1 MTMNIAV
8 DRNEAFRAEV
18 RGLRDRGFQVVRL
31 RAGTKMAFEKD
42 WPKLTR
48 EAGDFEP
55 GDNVGLRFGP
65 QSGGLTDI
73 DLDYPTA
80 RQLAGRPVFG
90 VDRLVEFG
98 RASLPAGQRG
108 HRLAIVP
115 AGPDQSRVF
124 GIRSK
129 EAAAVL
135 KQRGL
140 GLTVVEIRGSHGSQT
155 AVPPSVI
162 CAEGKKP
169 DRLVWTNPNADI
181 PEMGW
186 TELNRRVGLLAFAA
200 LGAAVYPDAES
211 GDRDAFCAALFGS
224 LLEAGVDMRDASHMV
239 EEIWRVAG
247 DEASR
252 DIALDHDGEGL
263 AEFLALAGLDALDH
277 VIRPWLGLSPA
288 PDDSD
293 MASEG
298 NAGDGTHTSGDTAAG
313 VIGADELKR
322 LLNVLDPCDFAD
334 YDSHRSMLHAAHH
347 ATGGDR
353 AACDVFVAWCGRN
366 PDFGL
371 GKRDQSGKLWSDV
384 VRAMWNRTKLAR
396 DGSAPVNTI
405 GTIFH
410 HAREAGYGELAE
422 EIRYKIALE
431 TDKKLLDAHPVDL
444 SALPDDA
451 PDRAVWPRPVAYPG
465 SQGAKNARLFIVRRP
480 ARLLYSDK
488 VLYSLGSD
496 GVWNELEE
504 DALRAEIRATD
515 PGDNLSPAQVG
526 AMVQAVQDLSFTAAR
541 PFDWIDRSGEAPK
554 PRDLVLFS
562 NGLLDLGS
570 DRLLLLDGGYFATA
584 VPDFAY
590 DPEAQCPQWLKWIGE
605 RLDKAF
611 HPTLQEFFGYAMV
624 PDTTVHRFV
633 TFTGPPRSG
642 KSTSKNILERLVGRA
657 HISQKQLSD
666 LGKEFGLQDAIDKR
680 LIVIPDA
687 RDVSGGQR
695 GQALERLL
703 AITGGDTLSI
713 PRKFLPAVSISLL
726 TRLLVLG
733 NRQPA
738 WIDESG
744 ALAARQIAILFDR
757 SFEGKEDQSVE
768 DRLMTELPGI
778 ANWAIEGLRRL
789 RANGYRF
796 TVSERGR
803 EAVAEVRRN
812 TSPAL
817 RFAEDCLV
825 VTGNPNDVV
834 LQDDVYRAYGDWVG
848 REGLGGRELRS
859 KTELMIDLAT
869 SLHNVQATQR
879 RGLPAPAN
887 WRGGEYRPRVLAGVK
902 AARRLYDFDALSR

>member
-1 MTMNIAV
+1 MNIAV
-8 DRNEAFRAEV
+8 DRNDTFRAEV
-18 RGLRDRGFQVVRL
+18 QALRDRGFQVVRL

-48 EAGDFEP
+48 EAADFKP
-55 GDNVGLRFGP
+55 DDNVGVRFGP
-65 QSGGLTDI
+65 ESGGLVDI
-73 DLDYPTA
+73 DLDYPAA
-80 RQLAGRPVFG
+80 RALSGRPVFG
-90 VDRLVEFG
+90 LDHLVEFG
-98 RASLPAGQRG
+98 RISLPAGQRG
-108 HRLAIVP
+108 HRLSIVP
-115 AGPDQSRVF
+115 DGPDQSRVF

-129 EAAAVL
+129 EASALL
-135 KQRGL
+135 KERGL
-140 GLTVVEIRGSHGSQT
+140 GLTVVELRASHGSQT

-162 CAEGKKP
+162 RAEGRKP
-169 DRLVWTNPNADI
+169 DRLVWTDPGATI
-181 PEMGW
+181 PELGW
-186 TELNRRVGLLAFAA
+186 AELNRRVGLLAFAA
-200 LGAAVYPDAES
+200 LAAAVYPADAPA
-211 GDRDAFCAALFGS
+211 RDPFCAALFGA
-224 LLEAGVDMRDASHMV
+224 LLEAGVDIGNAGLIVDEVS
-239 EEIWRVAG
+239 RVAG
-247 DEASR
+247 DAAFRDAS
-252 DIALDHDGEGL
+252 LDRHHEGL
-263 AEFLALAGLDALDH
+263 AEFLALADLEALDH
-277 VIRPWLGLSPA
+277 VVRPWLGLSPT

-293 MASEG
+293 MASESG
-298 NAGDGTHTSGDTAAG
+298 HGDGPHVSGDTATG
-313 VIGADELKR
+313 VIDAADLQR
-322 LLNVLDPCDFAD
+322 LLDVLDPIEFAD
-334 YDSHRSMLHAAHH
+334 YESHRSMLHAAHH
-347 ATGGDR
+347 ATGGDK

-366 PDFGL
+366 PDFGP
-371 GKRDQSGKLWSDV
+371 GKRDQSGKPWSDV
-384 VRAMWNRTKLAR
+384 VRAMWKRTKITREGGA
-396 DGSAPVNTI
+396 AMNTI

-410 HAREAGYGELAE
+410 HVREAGHGELADE
-422 EIRYKIALE
+422 VRRKIEMEA
-431 TDKKLLDAHPVDL
+431 DKKLLDAHPVDL
-444 SALPDDA
+444 SDLLDDA
-451 PDRAVWPRPVAYPG
+451 PDRAVWPRPLAYPG
-465 SQGAKNARLFIVRRP
+465 GQGAKNARLFIARRP
-480 ARLLYSDK
+480 ARMLYSDK
-488 VLYSLGSD
+488 VLYTLGSD
-496 GVWNELEE
+496 GVWQVLEE
-504 DALRAEIRATD
+504 DALRAEIRVTD
-515 PGDNLSPAQVG
+515 PRDNLSPAQVG
-526 AMVQAVQDLSFTAAR
+526 AIVQAVQDLSFTAAR
-541 PFDWIDRSGEAPK
+541 PFDWIDRSGEAPR
-554 PRDLVLFS
+554 PQDLVLFN

-570 DRLLLLDGGYFATA
+570 DRLLPLDGSYFATA
-584 VPDFAY
+584 VPEFAY
-590 DPEAQCPQWLKWIGE
+590 DPDAACPQWLKWIGE

-642 KSTSKNILERLVGRA
+642 KSTSKNVLERLVGRA
-657 HISQKQLSD
+657 HIAQKQLSD

-744 ALAARQIAILFDR
+744 ALAARQVAILFDR

-789 RANGYRF
+789 RANSYRF

-825 VTGNPNDVV
+825 VTGNPQDIV
-834 LQDDVYRAYGDWVG
+834 LQDDIYAAYGDWAA
-848 REGLGGRELRS
+848 REGLGGREHRS
-859 KTELMIDLAT
+859 KAELMTDLTT
-869 SLHNVQATQR
+869 SLHNIQATQR

-902 AARRLYDFDALSR
+902 AVRRLYDFDALSR

>member
-1 MTMNIAV
+1 
-8 DRNEAFRAEV
+8 
-18 RGLRDRGFQVVRL
+18 
-31 RAGTKMAFEKD
+31 MAFEKD

-48 EAGDFEP
+48 EVGDFEH
-55 GDNVGLRFGP
+55 GDNVGVRFGP
-65 QSGGLTDI
+65 QSGGLADV

-80 RQLAGRPVFG
+80 RALAGCPVFG
-90 VDRLVEFG
+90 LDHLVEFG
-98 RASLPAGQRG
+98 RTSLPAGQRG

-115 AGPDQSRVF
+115 DGPDQSRLF

-129 EAAAVL
+129 EASALL
-135 KQRGL
+135 KERGL
-140 GLTVVEIRGSHGSQT
+140 GLTVVEIRGSHGTQT

-162 CAEGKKP
+162 EAEGRKP
-169 DRLVWTNPNADI
+169 DRLVWSGPDAEI
-181 PEMGW
+181 PEIGW
-186 TELNRRVGLLAFAA
+186 AELNRRVGLLAFAA
-200 LGAAVYPDAES
+200 LAAAVYPDAQS
-211 GDRDAFCAALFGS
+211 GDRDAFCAALFGT

-239 EEIWRVAG
+239 EEVSRVAG
-247 DEASR
+247 DEAYR
-252 DIALDHDGEGL
+252 DVALDHEGEGI
-263 AEFLALAGLDALDH
+263 AEFLSLTGLEALDRI
-277 VIRPWLGLSPA
+277 VRPWLSLSA
-288 PDDSD
+288 ADDSD

-298 NAGDGTHTSGDTAAG
+298 DHGDGLHMSGDTAAG
-313 VIGADELKR
+313 VIGAETLKQI
-322 LLNVLDPCDFAD
+322 LDKLDPRDFAD

-347 ATGGDR
+347 ATGGDK
-353 AACDVFVAWCGRN
+353 AAREVFVAWCGRN
-366 PDFGL
+366 PDFGP
-371 GKRDQSGKLWSDV
+371 GERDQNGKLWRDV
-384 VRAMWNRTKLAR
+384 VRAMWDRTKVMR
-396 DGSAPVNTI
+396 GGSAPVNTI

-410 HAREAGYGELAE
+410 HLREAGHGELADE
-422 EIRYKIALE
+422 VRHKIELEADRALFE
-431 TDKKLLDAHPVDL
+431 ANPVDL
-444 SALPDDA
+444 SGLPDDA
-451 PDRAVWPRPVAYPG
+451 PDRAGWPRPLAYPG
-465 SQGAKNARLFIVRRP
+465 SQGAKNGRLFIARRP
-480 ARLLYSDK
+480 ARMLYSDK
-488 VLYSLGSD
+488 VLYSLGSS
-496 GVWNELEE
+496 GVWKELEE

-541 PFDWIDRSGEAPK
+541 PFDWIDRAEEAPK
-554 PRDLVLFS
+554 PQDLVLFN

-570 DRLLLLDGGYFATA
+570 DRLLPLDGSYFATA

-590 DPEAQCPQWLKWIGE
+590 DPEAQCPQWQQWIGE

-642 KSTSKNILERLVGRA
+642 KSTSKNVLERLVGRA

-666 LGKEFGLQDAIDKR
+666 LGKEFGLQDALDKR

-778 ANWAIEGLRRL
+778 ANWAMEGLSRL

-796 TVSERGR
+796 TVCERGR

-825 VTGNPNDVV
+825 VTGDANDVV
-834 LQDDVYRAYGDWVG
+834 LQDEVYRAYEEWVG
-848 REGLGGRELRS
+848 REGLSGRELRS

-869 SLHNVQATQR
+869 SLHNVQVTQR
-879 RGLPAPAN
+879 RGLPAPAR

-902 AARRLYDFDALSR
+902 SVRRLYDLDDLSP